1 MRRLAA
7 ALSLTFIVRGA
18 LHVPV
23 QGSVTLF
30 LAGAALH
37 LFATTAMGILMATLA
52 RSMPQFGML
61 VILVLLP
68 LQMLS
73 GGVTPRE
80 SMPPAVQHLMQLA
93 PTTHFVSI
101 GQSILYRGAGID
113 IVWPQFLALIVIAT
127 VLFSMSMLLFRR
139 SVAQMG

>member
-1 MRRLAA
+1 
-7 ALSLTFIVRGA
+7 
-18 LHVPV
+18 
-23 QGSVTLF
+23 
-30 LAGAALH
+30 
-37 LFATTAMGILMATLA
+37 MGILMATLA

-113 IVWPQFLALIVIAT
+113 IVWPQFLALIAIAA
-127 VLFSMSMLLFRR
+127 VLFSMSMLLFRK